1 MSEQRMLHESDYTRC
16 QQMLLD
22 VFGPSELQPF
32 IEAWRTRSKTAS
44 FASTTGACTAGTSTK
59 VIGYILVDIH
69 NKIQYL
75 CVDPV
80 FRNARLGS
88 TLLRSA
94 LECLQSEGA
103 REILLTTAKDSRLTV
118 WYAKFGFTIVRNVYD
133 ATGEFVGA
141 DMRFVPSS
149 SPTHFSCLSTQ

>member
-1 MSEQRMLHESDYTRC
+1 MSAQRTLNDSDYTIC

-22 VFGPSELQPF
+22 VFGPSELQQF
-32 IEAWRTRSKTAS
+32 TEAWRTRSKTAS
-44 FASTTGACTAGTSTK
+44 FASTTGTK

-133 ATGEFVGA
+133 AAGEFVGA
-141 DMRFVPSS
+141 DMRFV
-149 SPTHFSCLSTQ
+149 

>member
-1 MSEQRMLHESDYTRC
+1 MSEQRMLHDSDYTIC
-16 QQMLLD
+16 QQLLLE
-22 VFGPSELQPF
+22 VFGQSELQQF
-32 IEAWRTRSKTAS
+32 IDAWRTRSKTAS
-44 FASTTGACTAGTSTK
+44 FARTVGEK
-59 VIGYILVDIH
+59 VVGYILVDIH

-94 LECLQSEGA
+94 LDCLCAEGA

-118 WYAKFGFTIVRNVYD
+118 WYAKFGFRIVRNLYD
-133 ATGEFVGA
+133 AAGEFAGA

-149 SPTHFSCLSTQ
+149 SPTRGGRFALP